1 MTDIMRLY
9 AGYAVPIAQPIPRG
23 VAGYNPNLQPYSYD
37 LTLSESL
44 LTKMGHP
51 NGQGIPTLDMYY
63 PTDIVPANLVAQ
75 YVQGQLAKIGI
86 TVKLTGMGDSPM
98 EDYFAAN
105 NPPSSPGFPIFTF
118 DGWSNPPDP
127 QLFADWLIGPLCY
140 NYCNSVLYNSTT
152 VNTLLHEADV
162 ATDETLRLALY
173 MNASQ
178 VAYNDIPYIW
188 MGQIVNATIR
198 GPAVVANNVR
208 GFGMN
213 LEFYGTCYDLS
224 QVYFTSQG
232 ETTEIGISF
241 ESINILIEPPRLIND
256 AGCSDL
262 GKLQS
267 CRQR

>member
-1 MTDIMRLY
+1 M
-9 AGYAVPIAQPIPRG
+9 
-23 VAGYNPNLQPYSYD
+23 
-37 LTLSESL
+37 
-44 LTKMGHP
+44 
-51 NGQGIPTLDMYY
+51 
-63 PTDIVPANLVAQ
+63 
-75 YVQGQLAKIGI
+75 
-86 TVKLTGMGDSPM
+86 
-98 EDYFAAN
+98 
-105 NPPSSPGFPIFTF
+105 
-118 DGWSNPPDP
+118 
-127 QLFADWLIGPLCY
+127 
-140 NYCNSVLYNSTT
+140 
-152 VNTLLHEADV
+152 LHEADV

-256 AGCSDL
+256 AGCSNL